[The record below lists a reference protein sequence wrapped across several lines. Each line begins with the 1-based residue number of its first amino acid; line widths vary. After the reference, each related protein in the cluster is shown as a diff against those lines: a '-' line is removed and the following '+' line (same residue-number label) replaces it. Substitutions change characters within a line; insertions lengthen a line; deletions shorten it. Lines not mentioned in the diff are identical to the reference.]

1 MPGCPGLVE
10 RNEPALAATATASVV
25 AHADRP
31 RLRLLERRMPES
43 PAQDRRARFETL
55 ALPELDAVYRTAYY
69 LAGSVAEAEDLTQET
84 YLRAFKH
91 FDSFRGDVIRPWLFA
106 ILRHA
111 AVDRYRQRKREP
123 LFFDDD

>member
-1 MPGCPGLVE
+1 VSMPGCLGLVE
-10 RNEPALAATATASVV
+10 RNEPALATTAAASFVV
-25 AHADRP
+25 HAARP
-31 RLRLLERRMPES
+31 RLRPLERRMPDS

-91 FDSFRGDVIRPWLFA
+91 FDSFRGD
-106 ILRHA
+106 
-111 AVDRYRQRKREP
+111 
-123 LFFDDD
+123 